1 MVPQAAACRL
11 LGLSEFFAVPG
22 DAAEMV
28 EISASFWTEALSV
41 ACRAVKSYSGAEWS
55 A

>member
-1 MVPQAAACRL
+1 MVPQTAACSL
-11 LGLSEFFAVPG
+11 LGFSEFFAVLG

-28 EISASFWTEALSV
+28 ETLVSFWTEALGV
-41 ACRAVKSYSGAEWS
+41 ACRAVKSYSGAKWS

>member
-1 MVPQAAACRL
+1 MVPQTAACRL
-11 LGLSEFFAVPG
+11 LGLSDFFAVLG

-28 EISASFWTEALSV
+28 ETSASFWTESLGV